1 VLYKSLRMSDIDL
14 AVKKS
19 KRLEALLTRRWG
31 ATGKG
36 LHEKVDSVQSR
47 LPPELVRDI
56 RKVATVRNKIVH
68 DDSYKSIEDRRGF
81 LRAYEQAERGLSGRR
96 LHGLGIVAIAF
107 TLFFI
112 ALALYMFHLYV
123 HR

>member
-1 VLYKSLRMSDIDL
+1 MSDIDL
-14 AVKKS
+14 AVRKS
-19 KRLEALLTRRWG
+19 KRLEALLAKRWG

-36 LHEKVDSVQSR
+36 LHEKVDSVER
-47 LPPELVRDI
+47 LLPPALVRDI

-68 DDSYKSIEDRRGF
+68 DESYTSIDDRREF

-96 LHGLGIVAIAF
+96 LHGLGIVAIGF